1 MIEANAPLERWLN
14 KLIENRSLPES
25 SLPKSAI
32 TGVNNLIDLEYIQ
45 KIPVKNGIKFVLI
58 DEDSLVNWMARII
71 KNIDSNQT
79 HNRAYAASKFRT
91 AKKSTKNYPK
101 VEIRFLKNNTNVP
114 SQFKELQ
121 DRIGSV
127 NYYLTKKESWLTGKL
142 VLIENIESFL
152 SCDDYFPNCDI
163 AVYYSGNISDSL
175 INCLYDSK
183 CTIVFFPDYDPVGM
197 NNYCKIKDRLG
208 DRVELFVPQNISEL
222 FESSSY
228 RIIDKNKNREILASL
243 NRRSLPDE
251 VTPII
256 QLIQKHH
263 GGAEQELVIK
273 RD

>member
-14 KLIENRSLPES
+14 KLIENGSLPES
-25 SLPKSAI
+25 SIPKSAI

-45 KIPVKNGIKFVLI
+45 KMPVKNGIKFVLI

-79 HNRAYAASKFRT
+79 HDRAYAASKFRT

-127 NYYLTKKESWLTGKL
+127 NYYLTKEESWLTGKI

-152 SCDDYFPNCDI
+152 NSDDYFPNCDI

-175 INCLYDSK
+175 INCLNDSE

-251 VTPII
+251 VIPII

-263 GGAEQELVIK
+263 GGAEQELVGK
-273 RD
+273 LD

>member
-14 KLIENRSLPES
+14 KLIENGSLPES
-25 SLPKSAI
+25 SIPKSAI
-32 TGVNNLIDLEYIQ
+32 IGVNNLIDLEYIQ
-45 KIPVKNGIKFVLI
+45 KRPVKNGIKFVLI

-71 KNIDSNQT
+71 KNIDPNQT
-79 HNRAYAASKFRT
+79 QNRAYSASKFRT
-91 AKKSTKNYPK
+91 AKKSTKTYPK

-114 SQFKELQ
+114 SEFKELQ
-121 DRIGSV
+121 NRIGSV
-127 NYYLTKKESWLTGKL
+127 NFYLMKEESWLTGKL

-152 SCDDYFPNCDI
+152 NSDDYFPNCDI
-163 AVYYSGNISDSL
+163 AVYYSGNMSDSL
-175 INCLYDSK
+175 INYLNESE

-197 NNYCKIKDRLG
+197 NNYCKIKDKLG

-228 RIIDKNKNREILASL
+228 RIIDKNKNREILANL

-251 VTPII
+251 VIPII

-263 GGAEQELVIK
+263 GGAEQELVGK
-273 RD
+273 LD